1 MRAKNAV
8 WPLIG
13 YGAAGCAALA
23 VSTFMVFAC
32 VQLLSTFL
40 LGDGAQAGQ
49 PRYDYVNAHFPDNS
63 VIGFLTGYPLVWV
76 PCLVLLAAAAALG
89 SMRRRVPA
97 ILLLILAAALPWIA
111 GLLFLDHLVS
121 LPAS

>member
-1 MRAKNAV
+1 MRAKNA
-8 WPLIG
+8 WALIAFP
-13 YGAAGCAALA
+13 AAGCAAVALSA
-23 VSTFMVFAC
+23 FMVFAC
-32 VQLLSTFL
+32 TQLLSTLL

-63 VIGFLTGYPLVWV
+63 VFGFLTGYPQVWV

-89 SMRRRVPA
+89 SMRRRVLA
-97 ILLLILAAALPWIA
+97 VLVLVVAAALPWIP
-111 GLLFLDHLVS
+111 GLSFLDHLMS